1 MGQME
6 WAVWANEQTLA
17 SSYILIIGA
26 SVGLCGIFDKWGI
39 AVFGLIT
46 GIGVLF
52 IEFPRGLNKKGQ
64 TKKRRLQECIVLYV
78 SATGPLARNYY
89 VRFCVYMCLAMPC
102 CFMLPT
108 FLGGMCLFMG
118 AFIYLMAAVNGE
130 SWKPGVE
137 KKPETQ
143 LSQERTEKSPRLTHR
158 FVDAND
164 CQVSLSIT
172 EMRETV
178 V

>member
-26 SVGLCGIFDKWGI
+26 SVGLSGIFDKWGI
-39 AVFGLIT
+39 AVFGLIF
-46 GIGVLF
+46 IVLF
-52 IEFPRGLNKKGQ
+52 HGATVGWLLSCN
-64 TKKRRLQECIVLYV
+64 TRLQEYIVLYV
-78 SATGPLARNYY
+78 SATGPLARSYY

-130 SWKPGVE
+130 SWKPVVE

-143 LSQERTEKSPRLTHR
+143 FSQEKTEKSPRLTHR

-164 CQVSLSIT
+164 SRVSLSFT
-172 EMRETV
+172 EMRETFV
-178 V
+178 

>member
-26 SVGLCGIFDKWGI
+26 SVGLSGIFDKWGI

-46 GIGVLF
+46 GFGVLF
-52 IEFPRGLNKKGQ
+52 IEFPRGMNKKEQ
-64 TKKRRLQECIVLYV
+64 TKKR
-78 SATGPLARNYY
+78 S
-89 VRFCVYMCLAMPC
+89 LAMPC

-130 SWKPGVE
+130 SWKPVVE

-143 LSQERTEKSPRLTHR
+143 FSQEKTEKSPRLTHR

-164 CQVSLSIT
+164 SRVSLSFT
-172 EMRETV
+172 EMRETFV
-178 V
+178 

>member
-26 SVGLCGIFDKWGI
+26 SVGLSGIFDKWGI
-39 AVFGLIT
+39 AVFGL
-46 GIGVLF
+46 
-52 IEFPRGLNKKGQ
+52 
-64 TKKRRLQECIVLYV
+64 LQEYIVLYV
-78 SATGPLARNYY
+78 SATGPLARSYY

-130 SWKPGVE
+130 SWKPVVE

-143 LSQERTEKSPRLTHR
+143 FSQEKTEKSPRLTHR

-164 CQVSLSIT
+164 SRVSLSFT
-172 EMRETV
+172 EMRETFV
-178 V
+178 

>member
-89 VRFCVYMCLAMPC
+89 VRFCVYMCIMLAVDRVFLPSNALLFHASNIFGWNVFVHG
-102 CFMLPT
+102 CFHL
-108 FLGGMCLFMG
+108 LDGSC
-118 AFIYLMAAVNGE
+118 
-130 SWKPGVE
+130 
-137 KKPETQ
+137 
-143 LSQERTEKSPRLTHR
+143 
-158 FVDAND
+158 
-164 CQVSLSIT
+164 
-172 EMRETV
+172 
-178 V
+178 